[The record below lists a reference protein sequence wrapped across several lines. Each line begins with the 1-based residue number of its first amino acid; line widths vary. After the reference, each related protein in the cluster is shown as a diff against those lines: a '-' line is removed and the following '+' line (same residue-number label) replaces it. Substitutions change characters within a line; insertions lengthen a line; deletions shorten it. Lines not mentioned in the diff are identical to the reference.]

1 MPYSDTV
8 PIEGFTAT
16 VGTTPLAEK
25 LKKDRFVLDEID
37 WFWRNFMSD
46 DGKGLYG
53 NLVEPITGDFNRI
66 AENGEAWR
74 HVSTQFQSLSKNLT
88 DNTATLLT
96 EHWTRG
102 EASGAFHN
110 YIEINWVGALFIAE
124 QLSEYMG
131 KGFDKISE
139 WSIKLAEKAVELLSR
154 VLQRILE
161 LSQKF
166 VPVLGQ
172 AAGVF
177 EWVMSGFKDFPY
189 WSDVEDIIGIVQ
201 QIYSIHSKIEELAGT
216 ITGYLSACQSML
228 DAVSTIP
235 EINSTQ
241 DVVQITKTMQG
252 GQQEIQEKQEEFDK
266 KKGELDGQIS
276 DLDQKLNP
284 PAEPVS

>member
-1 MPYSDTV
+1 
-8 PIEGFTAT
+8 
-16 VGTTPLAEK
+16 
-25 LKKDRFVLDEID
+25 
-37 WFWRNFMSD
+37 
-46 DGKGLYG
+46 
-53 NLVEPITGDFNRI
+53 
-66 AENGEAWR
+66 
-74 HVSTQFQSLSKNLT
+74 
-88 DNTATLLT
+88 
-96 EHWTRG
+96 
-102 EASGAFHN
+102 
-110 YIEINWVGALFIAE
+110 
-124 QLSEYMG
+124 MG